1 MYVCVCK
8 GISDSQIKRAICE
21 NGACSVKCL
30 AKQLG
35 VATQCGK
42 CAPLAKEILQETL
55 AENNEFNLDFLPA
68 T

>member
-1 MYVCVCK
+1 MYVCICK
-8 GISDSQIKRAICE
+8 GISDRQIKRAVCE

-42 CAPLAKEILQETL
+42 CAPLAKAIIKETL
-55 AENNEFNLDFLPA
+55 AENAEFDLDLVPA
-68 T
+68 L